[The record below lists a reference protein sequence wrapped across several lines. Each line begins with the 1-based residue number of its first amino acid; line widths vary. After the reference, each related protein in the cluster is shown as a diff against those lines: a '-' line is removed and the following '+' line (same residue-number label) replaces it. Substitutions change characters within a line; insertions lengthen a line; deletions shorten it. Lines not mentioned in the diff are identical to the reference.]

1 MEETKN
7 SLLGFLKD
15 SGVSAMVVG
24 RVEKLIEAFNGN
36 IPQFVIATHGQ
47 LEAAY
52 NRFHPMTAGSR
63 GLGDATYDAFDK
75 LVRRYKES
83 QRSAKAAE
91 SERQEVERRLEKAA
105 TENLRSEILDKD
117 IDLMSMSE
125 LIAWMSMK
133 FQTMKLKDLLEWYD
147 RT

>member
-24 RVEKLIEAFNGN
+24 RVEKLIEAFDDN

-52 NRFHPMTAGSR
+52 NRLHPMTAGSK

-83 QRSAKAAE
+83 QRSAKAVAN
-91 SERQEVERRLEKAA
+91 ERQEVEKRLEKAA
-105 TENLRSEILDKD
+105 AESLRSEFLGRD
-117 IDLMSMSE
+117 IDLKKMSE

-133 FQTMKLKDLLEWYD
+133 FQMMKLKDLLDWYD
-147 RT
+147 KT

>member
-24 RVEKLIEAFNGN
+24 RVDKLIEAFNDN
-36 IPQFVIATHGQ
+36 IPQFVIATRGQ

-52 NRFHPMTAGSR
+52 NRLHPMTAGSK
-63 GLGDATYDAFDK
+63 GLGTATYDAFDR

-83 QRSAKAAE
+83 QRSMKAAANE
-91 SERQEVERRLEKAA
+91 KQEVEKHLEKVA
-105 TENLRSEILDKD
+105 TENLRSELLDRD
-117 IDLMSMSE
+117 IDLKKMSE

-133 FQTMKLKDLLEWYD
+133 FQTMKLKDLLDWYD
-147 RT
+147 R